1 MSPATSP
8 WKRTPKAKVYE
19 ALSAFADGRVDVVS
33 NGEATVASSDRAK
46 TYTVVWDEGR
56 EAFGANDNASYWVG
70 YMGYPIIATVMKL
83 GLLRP
88 QPDAAALLAGVNWN
102 ELNRA
107 YKRDYD
113 AAVEYVLQN
122 IERDGGD
129 ADAVRAEADRLFEEL
144 KLLKLGRI
152 TPPGAP
158 PKRG

>member
-1 MSPATSP
+1 MSQTTTS
-8 WKRTPKAKVYE
+8 WKWPPKAKIYE
-19 ALSAFADGRVDVVS
+19 ALSAFADGRVDIAHE
-33 NGEATVASSDRAK
+33 GEATVASSDRAK
-46 TYTVVWDEGR
+46 TYTVVWNEGR

-70 YMGYPIIATVMKL
+70 YMGYPVIATVMKL

-88 QPDAAALLAGVNWN
+88 QPDTAALLAGVNWN

-113 AAVEYVLQN
+113 AAVEFVLQH
-122 IERDGGD
+122 IVRDGGD
-129 ADAVRAEADRLFEEL
+129 AEAVRAEADRLFGEL